1 MGKKSIEM
9 VTGIKKGQLEEY
21 KSLHAESYK
30 GVNDLLREMRS
41 RKLPKKIKRVGKV
54 IEIKEDRLEEY
65 KTLHAGSNPGVRD
78 LLSAVNI
85 QNFSIYVTQLPDGKY
100 YLFSYY
106 EYTGEDYQADMAKLD
121 AEPRIK
127 KWLEMCNSTQISLQK
142 ESGWKVMDPVYYN
155 D

>member
-1 MGKKSIEM
+1 MG
-9 VTGIKKGQLEEY
+9 
-21 KSLHAESYK
+21 
-30 GVNDLLREMRS
+30 
-41 RKLPKKIKRVGKV
+41 IKRVGRV

-65 KTLHAGSNPGVRD
+65 KSLHAGCNPGVRD

-85 QNFSIYVTQLPDGKY
+85 QNFSIYVTQFPDGKY

-106 EYTGEDYQADMAKLD
+106 EYTGEDYQADMAKLG

-127 KWLEMCNSTQISLQK
+127 KWLEMCDAMQISLQK